1 MISKDKM
8 ISAGIV
14 LLLCLA
20 GILPALALDLNPMS
34 YIVKQTTPLPA
45 VTRITVEPTLNAVPA
60 RTLMPVTQSTT
71 SGSFMKGT
79 PANVVPVTTATT
91 VTQVSVP
98 PVLEGTVT
106 EVFYYGFQSR
116 FLAVLKVSGTNEEVL
131 LTAPFYPDSPDVTI
145 TFWDMFQTAYLKGNL
160 VKVYPD
166 KAEAFEY
173 PMYSGTRQYTLY
185 TIETID
191 LGPVHPA

>member
-1 MISKDKM
+1 MLSRNTM

-71 SGSFMKGT
+71 PGSFMKGT

-98 PVLEGTVT
+98 SVLEGTVT
-106 EVFYYGFQSR
+106 EVLYYGFQSR
-116 FLAVLKVSGTNEEVL
+116 FLAVLKISGTNEEVL
-131 LTAPFYPDSPDVTI
+131 LTAPLYPDRPEGTI
-145 TFWDMFQTAYLKGNL
+145 TFWDMLQTAYLKGNL

-166 KAEAFEY
+166 KAETFEY

>member
-1 MISKDKM
+1 MLSRNKM

-20 GILPALALDLNPMS
+20 GILPTLALDLNPMS

-45 VTRITVEPTLNAVPA
+45 VTRITVEPTISAVPA

-71 SGSFMKGT
+71 PGSFMKGT
-79 PANVVPVTTATT
+79 PASVVPVTTVTT
-91 VTQVSVP
+91 VTQVSIP
-98 PVLEGTVT
+98 PVVEGTVT
-106 EVFYYGFQSR
+106 EVLYYGFQSR

-131 LTAPFYPDSPDVTI
+131 LTAPLYPDRPDGTI
-145 TFWDMFQTAYLKGNL
+145 TFWDMLQTAYLKGNL

-166 KAEAFEY
+166 KAETFEY

-185 TIETID
+185 TIEMID
-191 LGPVHPA
+191 LGPVHP